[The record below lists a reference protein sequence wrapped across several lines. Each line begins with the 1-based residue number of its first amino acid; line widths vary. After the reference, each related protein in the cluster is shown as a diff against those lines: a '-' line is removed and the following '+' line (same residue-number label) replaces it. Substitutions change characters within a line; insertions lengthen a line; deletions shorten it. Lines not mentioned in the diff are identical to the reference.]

1 MKISEYYLENNCENT
16 EYQSFGLSLRKNIIT
31 SNNDHERMLNKWIKN
46 ST

>member
-16 EYQSFGLSLRKNIIT
+16 EYQSFGLSLRKNIT